1 MLGDGG
7 GEGDG
12 GMEGDAADRWYWAES
27 PAAAARSVVV
37 AAITAGGG
45 DGGAGGDGG
54 DGGGDGGGLGGEGC
68 CGGGDG
74 GCKLSHPQ
82 PWKPRA
88 HALIVRMSPHELA
101 SDSMQLTMCAVATCM
116 LASQVSSGMIE
127 RHQVASVARNAAVVS
142 VSAHD
147 VAIL

>member
-1 MLGDGG
+1 
-7 GEGDG
+7 
-12 GMEGDAADRWYWAES
+12 MEGDAGGSGGILGGIAGGGGTIGGGGGDNG
-27 PAAAARSVVV
+27 
-37 AAITAGGG
+37 GGG

-101 SDSMQLTMCAVATCM
+101 SDSMQLTMCAVAMCM
-116 LASQVSSGMIE
+116 LASRVSS
-127 RHQVASVARNAAVVS
+127 V
-142 VSAHD
+142 
-147 VAIL
+147 